1 MLEKKIFET
10 IRNTWELDQGHPN
23 RGREK
28 KPIPELHEL
37 RAIIETA
44 FLASMKRE
52 EERPLSFSIALL
64 PKNFVEKEMA
74 RGHRQIVF
82 SFDHCL
88 PLNVESIAKL
98 ALAFDPINSALVVEP
113 QNEDKSKFSIW
124 GAIFFGIPRNRFKEI
139 PASDPRFNFSRPDI
153 LMVTATST
161 GSLLITRGNSQIGS
175 LSSGKFSPANPT
187 PFNSRAM
194 GSHIIDAIKGNNG
207 FIEHGNLYW
216 HIYRDSLIYILSE
229 ISARGHGGTIIII
242 PENAVSEYQERYSE
256 RYAVAAS
263 LQIEKLIGEMFKF
276 ERIDQIIFK
285 LNIHQQYTERLDA
298 LAQLACVDG
307 ALILTSQFELLSF
320 GATLNAQEWKGQV
333 KVGPDGFGGGG
344 DDFDASKL
352 GTRHNSAINFIGAC
366 HGTIG
371 FVISQDGPI
380 RGFVRLEDQT
390 VSCWPDCRVSMSV

>member
-1 MLEKKIFET
+1 MLEEKIFET
-10 IRNTWELDQGHPN
+10 IRNAWELDQGHPG
-23 RGREK
+23 RDREK

-64 PKNFVEKEMA
+64 PKKSVEKEMA

-82 SFDHCL
+82 SFDHYL

-124 GAIFFGIPRNRFKEI
+124 GAIFFGIPRNRFNRI
-139 PASDPRFNFSRPDI
+139 PACNPSFNLSRPDI
-153 LMVTATST
+153 LMVTATFT
-161 GSLLITRGNSQIGS
+161 GSLLITRGDSQIGRF
-175 LSSGKFSPANPT
+175 SSGKFSPAIPT

-194 GSHIIDAIKGNNG
+194 GNHIIDAIKGNNG

-216 HIYRDSLIYILSE
+216 HIYRDSLVYILSE

-242 PENAVSEYQERYSE
+242 PKNAVSKYQERYSE
-256 RYAVAAS
+256 RYAVAVS
-263 LQIEKLIGEMFKF
+263 LQIEKMIGEMFKL
-276 ERIDQIIFK
+276 ERIDQTIFK
-285 LNIHQQYTERLDA
+285 LNIHQQHMERLDA

-320 GATLNAQEWKGQV
+320 GATLNAQQEWKGQV
-333 KVGPDGFGGGG
+333 KVGPDGFGGGE
-344 DDFDASKL
+344 
-352 GTRHNSAINFIGAC
+352 
-366 HGTIG
+366 TILMRRNLA
-371 FVISQDGPI
+371 QDI
-380 RGFVRLEDQT
+380 TQQLILLEHVMVQSGSSYLKMVQYV
-390 VSCWPDCRVSMSV
+390 VS